1 MRSYV
6 IDIVWS
12 VIDTP
17 KLGSLGETESPNGG
31 PDRETEEER
40 GQRLRAEVMRILSPQ
55 WQLNRETDEA
65 RNRLQSI
72 TFRQY
77 RAPSRFQRV
86 GAARRASACVFLLR
100 G

>member
-17 KLGSLGETESPNGG
+17 KLGSLDPN
-31 PDRETEEER
+31 RETEEER
-40 GQRLRAEVMRILSPQ
+40 GQRLH
-55 WQLNRETDEA
+55 EA

-77 RAPSRFQRV
+77 
-86 GAARRASACVFLLR
+86 
-100 G
+100 

>member
-40 GQRLRAEVMRILSPQ
+40 GQRLEGRGDAHPQ
-55 WQLNRETDEA
+55 PPMPA
-65 RNRLQSI
+65 
-72 TFRQY
+72 
-77 RAPSRFQRV
+77 
-86 GAARRASACVFLLR
+86 
-100 G
+100 

>member
-1 MRSYV
+1 MRSYI

-12 VIDTP
+12 VVDTP

-40 GQRLRAEVMRILSPQ
+40 GQRLEAEVMRILSPQ
-55 WQLNRETDEA
+55 CQLNRETDEA

-77 RAPSRFQRV
+77 RAPSRRCPTGKRFRI
-86 GAARRASACVFLLR
+86 SLR